1 MKREIYTV
9 QVQNKGRWCIEPTQ
23 FINEHAANKTAQR
36 LSEEGKTLTK
46 VLMNGRPR
54 RFYLNGREPDA
65 GEFVGHVWL
74 NLKAGWDKM
83 IDELKNLTPNPDGKP
98 PYLSPKNGEGS
109 SPSPSPDPPP
119 PYAWS
124 KGEQHGNE

>member
-1 MKREIYTV
+1 MNREIYTV
-9 QVQNKGRWCIEPTQ
+9 QVQNKGRWCIQPTQ

-46 VLMNGRPR
+46 VLLNGRPR

-83 IDELKNLTPNPDGKP
+83 IEELKALPKNPTPDP
-98 PYLSPKNGEGS
+98 SPMNGEGRE
-109 SPSPSPDPPP
+109 
-119 PYAWS
+119 
-124 KGEQHGNE
+124 KGGGL